1 MDDFESV
8 IEQLKQEL
16 GEDKIT
22 TTNRLQR
29 PQSALDRQA
38 FEDFNARNP
47 MAGGGRIGFKD
58 GPRKI
63 YKVARPITDVDRK
76 QNPNIPEDAKFKMQV
91 PGGKF
96 RGKGSST
103 EMIYDISKSKLNKRL
118 KDIESDVY
126 VKPSKPKEP
135 IPDDKFFVK
144 KSSKRI
150 KENINEIEYEE
161 VLGKKNQPNTFKPT
175 GKTITK
181 YKPFIG
187 PNKVTIPGQGA
198 DNLKEAEKFVA
209 DYFKKNPKQIRVR
222 DPQKDYASKDVR
234 KKALKETDPTKAAG
248 TKKFQYHHI
257 RQIAG
262 GVPLTTDDVMI
273 INQRINSALGTKYN
287 QPLNAISEAIRKNN
301 RLALEAMNAKQE
313 GLALDYMK
321 RVDELNESAE
331 KIVNSAIDKLP
342 KKYKGYVGFN
352 QFTLPRN
359 EYGLPISNEPMIIR
373 KVGGM
378 PVSKDA
384 VDLTTLNLKQEKEF
398 RKIVRAQAE
407 TGKTGQIKGLAAF
420 IKRNFPDGEIVCN
433 LSKGINCNN
442 PQAYEKSINQLTQKA
457 KQGDEAARATLT
469 NFTNKAATAGRFV
482 KNALGPL
489 AIASELAIEGG
500 IALNKTLQT
509 GVPLKTAFADSI
521 FNMALGPKLQIDK
534 EAELAKEFAKGEDFA
549 MAERGRRMMIP
560 QSATAD
566 AQRQRERMEQMAS
579 LYPQYSDQQL
589 ISMIEDRGFNPQDII
604 NQKTTTRIT
613 PAVTS
618 TLTGLDQLRTA
629 FQEQDALQRIADAG
643 GVANLAGGGIA
654 KLAGVD
660 SGPPPES
667 GPMSQGLQG
676 LMKRVRNR

>member
-1 MDDFESV
+1 M
-8 IEQLKQEL
+8 
-16 GEDKIT
+16 
-22 TTNRLQR
+22 
-29 PQSALDRQA
+29 
-38 FEDFNARNP
+38 
-47 MAGGGRIGFKD
+47 
-58 GPRKI
+58 
-63 YKVARPITDVDRK
+63 
-76 QNPNIPEDAKFKMQV
+76 
-91 PGGKF
+91 
-96 RGKGSST
+96 
-103 EMIYDISKSKLNKRL
+103 
-118 KDIESDVY
+118 
-126 VKPSKPKEP
+126 
-135 IPDDKFFVK
+135 
-144 KSSKRI
+144 
-150 KENINEIEYEE
+150 
-161 VLGKKNQPNTFKPT
+161 
-175 GKTITK
+175 
-181 YKPFIG
+181 
-187 PNKVTIPGQGA
+187 
-198 DNLKEAEKFVA
+198 
-209 DYFKKNPKQIRVR
+209 
-222 DPQKDYASKDVR
+222 
-234 KKALKETDPTKAAG
+234 KETDTTKAAG

-352 QFTLPRN
+352 QFTLPRD

-384 VDLTTLNLKQEKEF
+384 IDLTTLNLKQQKEF
-398 RKIVRAQAE
+398 RDLVKTQAQA
-407 TGKTGQIKGLAAF
+407 GRTGQIKGLAAF

-433 LSKGINCNN
+433 LSKGINCNS
-442 PQAYEKSINQLTQKA
+442 PQAYQKSINELTQKA
-457 KQGDEAARATLT
+457 KQGDKAARSTLT
-469 NFTNKAATAGRFV
+469 RFTNIAGNAGRFIRSG
-482 KNALGPL
+482 LGPL
-489 AIASELAIEGG
+489 AIASEIAIEGG

-521 FNMALGPKLQIDK
+521 FNLALGPDYRIDK

-566 AQRQRERMEQMAS
+566 AQRQKERMEQMAS

-589 ISMIEDRGFNPQDII
+589 ISMLEDRGFNPQDII
-604 NQKTTTRIT
+604 NQQTTTRIT

-660 SGPPPES
+660 SGPPPEK
-667 GPMSQGLQG
+667 GPNSQGLQG
-676 LMKRVRNR
+676 LMKRVRNI